1 MVRENRRPGAAEQAA
16 PGFLRLAV
24 RIPASARR
32 NVVPRVRIS
41 SLQGGWRLLGAITY
55 DSGGTG
61 RPRRTE
67 RYGLPLLEVSL
78 RPCGWRER
86 GRVRA
91 AARRLGRQ
99 GIVRVLAPPEFLH
112 WELLE
117 ARGLRQVDP
126 LPFLRFYAGEL
137 ALAALRREGVAPQRG
152 TVALRGR
159 RVDRD
164 MVRAA
169 EFLCPRV
176 RELAVSARQ
185 GGEELSA
192 WLRREYG
199 MPVRP
204 DGEGV
209 TAAVRFDETA
219 PGGGGREL
227 SLYGGAPRLAGVCP
241 RAAALEEGDRED
253 LPLLA
258 ALWETGRLEAFGLE
272 FT

>member
-1 MVRENRRPGAAEQAA
+1 M
-16 PGFLRLAV
+16 
-24 RIPASARR
+24 
-32 NVVPRVRIS
+32 
-41 SLQGGWRLLGAITY
+41 
-55 DSGGTG
+55 
-61 RPRRTE
+61 
-67 RYGLPLLEVSL
+67 
-78 RPCGWRER
+78 
-86 GRVRA
+86 
-91 AARRLGRQ
+91 
-99 GIVRVLAPPEFLH
+99 
-112 WELLE
+112 
-117 ARGLRQVDP
+117 DP

-137 ALAALRREGVAPQRG
+137 VLAALLREGVAPQRG

-204 DGEGV
+204 DGEGII
-209 TAAVRFDETA
+209 AAVRFDETA

-227 SLYGGAPRLAGVCP
+227 SLYGGALQLAGVRP

-258 ALWETGRLEAFGLE
+258 ALWETGRLEALGLE

>member
-1 MVRENRRPGAAEQAA
+1 M
-16 PGFLRLAV
+16 
-24 RIPASARR
+24 
-32 NVVPRVRIS
+32 
-41 SLQGGWRLLGAITY
+41 
-55 DSGGTG
+55 
-61 RPRRTE
+61 
-67 RYGLPLLEVSL
+67 
-78 RPCGWRER
+78 
-86 GRVRA
+86 
-91 AARRLGRQ
+91 
-99 GIVRVLAPPEFLH
+99 RVLAPPEFPH

-117 ARGLRQVDP
+117 ARGLRRVDP

-137 ALAALRREGVAPQRG
+137 ALAVLLREGIAPQRG

-176 RELAVSARQ
+176 RELAVSARK
-185 GGEELSA
+185 GGEELSS

-204 DGEGV
+204 DGEGI
-209 TAAVRFDETA
+209 TAAIRFDKDA
-219 PGGGGREL
+219 PAGGGREL
-227 SLYGGAPRLAGVCP
+227 FLYGGAPQLVGVRP
-241 RAAALEEGDRED
+241 RAAALAEGDQED

>member
-1 MVRENRRPGAAEQAA
+1 M
-16 PGFLRLAV
+16 
-24 RIPASARR
+24 
-32 NVVPRVRIS
+32 
-41 SLQGGWRLLGAITY
+41 LGELVY
-55 DSGGTG
+55 RKRGDG
-61 RPRRTE
+61 RPRRTD
-67 RYGLPLLEVSL
+67 RCGLPVLEAAV
-78 RPCGWRER
+78 PVGGWRER
-86 GRVRA
+86 GRVRS
-91 AARRLGRQ
+91 AARRLWRQ
-99 GIVRVLAPPEFLH
+99 GVVRVLAPPGFSH
-112 WELLE
+112 WDLLTE
-117 ARGLRQVDP
+117 RGMRGVDSV
-126 LPFLRFYAGEL
+126 PFLRFYAGEL
-137 ALAALRREGVAPQRG
+137 ALAALLREGVAPQRG

-204 DGEGV
+204 DGEGI

-219 PGGGGREL
+219 PSGGGVEL
-227 SLYGGAPRLAGVCP
+227 ALYGPAPQLAGICP

-258 ALWETGRLEAFGLE
+258 ALWETGRLEDLGLE

>member
-1 MVRENRRPGAAEQAA
+1 M
-16 PGFLRLAV
+16 
-24 RIPASARR
+24 
-32 NVVPRVRIS
+32 
-41 SLQGGWRLLGAITY
+41 
-55 DSGGTG
+55 
-61 RPRRTE
+61 
-67 RYGLPLLEVSL
+67 
-78 RPCGWRER
+78 
-86 GRVRA
+86 
-91 AARRLGRQ
+91 
-99 GIVRVLAPPEFLH
+99 RVLAPPEFPH

-137 ALAALRREGVAPQRG
+137 ALAALLREGVAPQRG

-204 DGEGV
+204 DGEGI

-227 SLYGGAPRLAGVCP
+227 SLYGGAPRLAGVRP
-241 RAAALEEGDRED
+241 RAAALAEGDQED